1 MQKLFKVIEKR
12 FLPKK
17 AEENQDKTKSDKNR
31 ELVVSTTILPNF
43 KVVVVVVVVVVVFL
57 SSFVNTQ
64 S

>member
-43 KVVVVVVVVVVVFL
+43 KVVVVVVVVFL